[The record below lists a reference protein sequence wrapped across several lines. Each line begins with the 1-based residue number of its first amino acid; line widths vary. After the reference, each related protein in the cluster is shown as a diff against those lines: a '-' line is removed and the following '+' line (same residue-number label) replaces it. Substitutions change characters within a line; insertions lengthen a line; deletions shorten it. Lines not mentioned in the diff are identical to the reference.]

1 MMTEV
6 EMLDL
11 TASYLEV
18 TAEFLGNYATHVGIY
33 LSLVFGYCVVA
44 YIAGDKL
51 TRFQVIVAS
60 VMFVAAAEL
69 QASLMYMWVANTQ
82 EVLRSVAEINPLIEG
97 KGDFGARKVFGMSVI
112 QLGILASLAF
122 MWSVRHPKTE

>member
-11 TASYLEV
+11 TASYMEV

-44 YIAGDKL
+44 YIAGGKL
-51 TRFQVIVAS
+51 TRFQVITAS
-60 VMFVAAAEL
+60 IMFIAAAEL
-69 QASLMYMWVANTQ
+69 QANLMYLWVGSAQ
-82 EVLRSVAEINPLIEG
+82 EILRSLGEINPDMEG
-97 KGDFGARKVFGMSVI
+97 RGEFGTRQIYGISII